1 MRGALMVTLMEM
13 AAEDDRI
20 MFITGDLGW
29 SVVEKFAKRFP
40 RRFINAGVAE
50 ADAVGI
56 ATGLALEGFVPFI
69 YSIATF
75 SSMRPYEQIRNG
87 PILHRLPVRI
97 IGIGGG
103 FAYSHAGP
111 THFALEDLAIMRT
124 QPGMT
129 VVAPADPAQTR
140 SAVLA
145 TAEMAGPV
153 YLRVGKG
160 GNAEVPGLAGKFAL
174 GRPEVIREGKD
185 VLFLATGCSALAAI
199 DAAKVLER
207 EGKSGAVAVLA
218 HIGFQ
223 GSAELVSLLSRYRA
237 VVTVEEAFVVGGLGS
252 LAAET
257 VAGRGLACR
266 VVCAGV
272 RTTFGS
278 VFGSKAWLDQK
289 HNIDPDSLARAAR
302 EAMTG
307 AGSGRQ

>member
-1 MRGALMVTLMEM
+1 MSTLIGM

-40 RRFINAGVAE
+40 KRFINAGVAE

-56 ATGLALEGFVPFI
+56 ATGLALEGFVPFV

-87 PILHRLPVRI
+87 PVLHRLPVRI
-97 IGIGGG
+97 IGVGGG

-129 VVAPADPAQTR
+129 VIAPADPAQTR

-145 TAEMAGPV
+145 TAEMTGPV

-160 GNAEVPGLAGKFAL
+160 GNPELPGLGGRFAT
-174 GRPEVIREGKD
+174 GRPEVVREGKD
-185 VLFLATGCSALAAI
+185 VLFIATGSSALTAL

-207 EGKSGAVAVLA
+207 EGKAATVAVLA
-218 HIGFQ
+218 HLGFQ
-223 GSAELVSLLSRYRA
+223 GSAELASLLSKFRA
-237 VVTVEEAFVVGGLGS
+237 VVTAEEAFVAGGLGS
-252 LAAET
+252 LVAET
-257 VAGRGLACR
+257 VAGRGLNCR
-266 VVCAGV
+266 VVSAGV

-289 HNIDPDSLARAAR
+289 HNIDADSLARAAR
-302 EAMTG
+302 EAIAG
-307 AGSGRQ
+307 AGSAR

>member
-1 MRGALMVTLMEM
+1 MSTLLAM

-29 SVVEKFAKRFP
+29 SVVEKFARRFP
-40 RRFINAGVAE
+40 KRFINAGVAE

-56 ATGLALEGFVPFI
+56 ATGLALEGFVPFV

-103 FAYSHAGP
+103 FSYSHAGP

-129 VVAPADPAQTR
+129 VIAPADPAQTK
-140 SAVLA
+140 SALLA
-145 TAEMAGPV
+145 TAEILGPV
-153 YLRVGKG
+153 YLRVGNG
-160 GNAEVPGLAGKFAL
+160 GNPEVPGLEGKFAL
-174 GRPEVIREGKD
+174 GRPETVREGKD
-185 VLFLATGCSALAAI
+185 VLFLATGGSAVAAL

-207 EGKSGAVAVLA
+207 ENKAAAVAVLA
-218 HIGFQ
+218 HLGF
-223 GSAELVSLLSRYRA
+223 SAGPELVALLSRYRA
-237 VVTVEEAFVVGGLGS
+237 VVTAEEGFVVGGLGS
-252 LAAET
+252 LVAET
-257 VAGRGLACR
+257 VAGRGLNCR
-266 VVCAGV
+266 VVSAGV

-278 VFGSKAWLDQK
+278 VTGSRAWLDRK
-289 HNIDPDSLARAAR
+289 HNIDADSLARAAR

-307 AGSGRQ
+307 AASGR

>member
-1 MRGALMVTLMEM
+1 MATLMEM

-20 MFITGDLGW
+20 MFVTGDLGW
-29 SVVEKFAKRFP
+29 SVVEKFAKRYP
-40 RRFINAGVAE
+40 KRFINAGVAE

-56 ATGLALEGFVPFI
+56 ATGLALEGFVPFV

-97 IGIGGG
+97 IGVGGG

-129 VVAPADPAQTR
+129 VIAPADPAQTR
-140 SAVLA
+140 SALLA
-145 TAEMAGPV
+145 TSEIPGPV

-160 GNAEVPGLAGKFAL
+160 GNAQMPGLNGRFAL
-174 GRPEVIREGKD
+174 GRPELVREGKD
-185 VLFLATGCSALAAI
+185 VLLLATGGAALTAL

-207 EGKSGAVAVLA
+207 EGKTAAVAVLA
-218 HIGFQ
+218 HLGFL
-223 GSAELVSLLSRYRA
+223 GSPELAALLSKFRA
-237 VVTVEEAFVVGGLGS
+237 VVTTEEAFVVGGLGS
-252 LAAET
+252 LTAET
-257 VAGRGLACR
+257 VAGRGLTCR

-278 VFGSKAWLDQK
+278 VYGSKAWLEKK
-289 HNIDPDSLARAAR
+289 HNIDADSLARAAR

-307 AGSGRQ
+307 AGYAR